1 MVNKMNDNIYRS
13 KRDSKTKNFDKAN
26 KYVSLLITRLLI
38 SLIIFLGIISL
49 SNVNNKFR
57 KAFNKEVLTKNI
69 SFSKV
74 KKVYNKYLGDI
85 IPLKE
90 TNEEMVFNEKITF
103 NKKEKINN
111 HYKLT
116 VSNNYIVP
124 IINSGLVVYVGEKEK
139 LGNTV
144 IIQGIDN
151 IDYWYSNVT
160 NLNVK
165 LYDYVSKGSILGNA
179 KNKTLYLTFIKDG
192 KTKEYEEVVK

>member
-1 MVNKMNDNIYRS
+1 MNDNIYRS

-57 KAFNKEVLTKNI
+57 KTFNKEVLTKNI

-103 NKKEKINN
+103 NKKEKIDN

>member
-1 MVNKMNDNIYRS
+1 MNDNIYRS

-90 TNEEMVFNEKITF
+90 TNEEMVFNEEITF

-124 IINSGLVVYVGEKEK
+124 IINSGLVVYVGEKKK